1 MAHMVYSTLLTS
13 TVRSERQECPPH
25 LTSRHIYKC
34 ATHSV
39 RAWPGGVVAGEDGR
53 EGRGDHADSLWG
65 SSLVRSSPG
74 HRGVERPT
82 SETRDPGGK
91 RGVSWEVLLGQ
102 SVKESGCQGSS
113 HGHHGWT
120 AWRFETTCL
129 HGSHS
134 GHDSAAHHPLHLASL
149 CTIEPNWQTPQKPM
163 EDWVAKSANCR
174 HSSEF

>member
-1 MAHMVYSTLLTS
+1 MCDTLCEGVT
-13 TVRSERQECPPH
+13 
-25 LTSRHIYKC
+25 
-34 ATHSV
+34 
-39 RAWPGGVVAGEDGR
+39 GGVLWR
-53 EGRGDHADSLWG
+53 ERMGGRGGGTTRTHCEAPHWCVHPQVTEG
-65 SSLVRSSPG
+65 WRGQPVRLEI
-74 HRGVERPT
+74 RGGE
-82 SETRDPGGK
+82 

-163 EDWVAKSANCR
+163 EDWVTKSANCR
-174 HSSEF
+174 HSGEF